1 MILLSVAGLHRLQQG
16 GCHRLQRGTDKS
28 AGSHAMR
35 ELSPAGKLPSCRCM
49 AVRTDCAM
57 SRALA
62 PRALND
68 LQRDR
73 GFALKQAAQCV
84 GIGPYLDVDDVG
96 SACGERLQRRAF
108 VDIEIDM
115 EPIDQTIVASDVTP
129 PAT

>member
-16 GCHRLQRGTDKS
+16 GCHRLQRGTDKGRRVIRDARAES
-28 AGSHAMR
+28 GR
-35 ELSPAGKLPSCRCM
+35 EAAFVPLHGGPHRLRNVEGFVA
-49 AVRTDCAM
+49 
-57 SRALA
+57 
-62 PRALND
+62 RALND

-84 GIGPYLDVDDVG
+84 GIGPYLDADDVG
-96 SACGERLQRRAF
+96 SACGERLQIRAF

-115 EPIDQTIVASDVTP
+115 EPFDQTIVVSDVTP